1 MIMNERSMVE
11 ELLNRPPY
19 DGSEECD
26 NLFIE
31 ALRDELVF
39 HYEHNE
45 MYRHF
50 CERKNFNPHDPIHSV
65 DELPPVAVS
74 VFKELGFNL
83 NSVPRE
89 ELTLALQS
97 SATSGIPS
105 TVVIDLS
112 LIHI

>member
-39 HYEHNE
+39 HKGGKTKRVN
-45 MYRHF
+45 MW
-50 CERKNFNPHDPIHSV
+50 SV
-65 DELPPVAVS
+65 
-74 VFKELGFNL
+74 
-83 NSVPRE
+83 
-89 ELTLALQS
+89 
-97 SATSGIPS
+97 
-105 TVVIDLS
+105 
-112 LIHI
+112 

>member
-50 CERKNFNPHDPIHSV
+50 VRGRTLILMSRFIRWMNFRLWPSV
-65 DELPPVAVS
+65 YSRNWD
-74 VFKELGFNL
+74 
-83 NSVPRE
+83 
-89 ELTLALQS
+89 
-97 SATSGIPS
+97 S
-105 TVVIDLS
+105 T
-112 LIHI
+112 